1 LFRAPASEGS
11 VLTLPVQ
18 ELGAEKVA
26 GESDSSCV
34 VCGVDPA
41 GVDVV

>member
-1 LFRAPASEGS
+1 

-26 GESDSSCV
+26 EEPESGWV
-34 VCGVDPA
+34 VCGADPA